1 MVPWRY
7 ILCDL
12 EGVEVGEL
20 FQVRDP
26 SRSRILNGMASATGT
41 IGLENPMADVVV
53 GSTAGERIRNL
64 LKVYRNGERFL
75 IGPLTDAEE
84 ILGPDG
90 VGSVSFSAAS
100 PLWRLLYR
108 LVGKTVA
115 GYADGT
121 PLAPKDLGLIAQGV
135 IEVVN
140 AEKDTGIR
148 IGAIDPSSNS
158 HVERAWFKKAG
169 ELIAE
174 LAAGARLGGYDFDL
188 EPVEPFADAFGVQ
201 IANFN
206 TYGSKGQVRPE
217 VVFEYGVGKRNIQ
230 TARRPI
236 SGSTRATKTY
246 SLAPGWPDAIAEG
259 DTAVVTGDGTDAEGE
274 GERFEDVVGSGDL
287 GVLDLRQRLVDAH
300 VDVRKHPREQWIF
313 TPIPNLEYQYGVDYE
328 EGDIVTA
335 RVVNPHTGAVR
346 LDGLVRL
353 YAAAFAGDELGNETP
368 ELTVTPE

>member
-1 MVPWRY
+1 MVNWRY

-26 SRSRILNGMASATGT
+26 NRSRILNGMASATGT

-75 IGPLTDAEE
+75 VGPLTDAEE
-84 ILGPDG
+84 VLGPDG

-121 PLAPKDLGLIAQGV
+121 PLAPKDLSQIAQGV
-135 IEVVN
+135 IEVLN

-148 IGAIDPSSNS
+148 IGVIGASSDS
-158 HVERAWFKKAG
+158 YVERAWFKKAG

-188 EPVEPFADAFGVQ
+188 EPVEPFADAMGVQ
-201 IANFN
+201 IATFN

-217 VVFEYGVGKRNIQ
+217 VVFEYGDGKRNIQ

-236 SGSTRATKTY
+236 SGSTRATRTY

-259 DTAVVTGDGTDAEGE
+259 DTAVVTGDGADAELE
-274 GERFEDVVGSGDL
+274 GERFEEVVGSGDL

-300 VDVRKHPREQWIF
+300 VAVRKHPREQWIF
-313 TPIPNLEYQYGVDYE
+313 TPVANLEYQYGVDYE

-346 LDGLVRL
+346 LNGLVRL

-368 ELTVTPE
+368 ELTVTRE